1 MSNMKAKPLP
11 QTLKDLLANKSR
23 ILSQAQVF
31 EDMGMTE
38 TAQPLWLAAASCEE
52 RLAPLMESA
61 GHASEAALHRLSAAS
76 CYAKAGHLSQAV
88 NFCRA
93 ALSGP
98 RPPPPPQES
107 EAQVERK
114 QSEKQQVKCWV
125 CNPPLLSEH
134 PGH

>member
-61 GHASEAALHRLSAAS
+61 GMLRRLRFTAS
-76 CYAKAGHLSQAV
+76 V
-88 NFCRA
+88 
-93 ALSGP
+93 
-98 RPPPPPQES
+98 RPPVTQKP
-107 EAQVERK
+107 
-114 QSEKQQVKCWV
+114 WI
-125 CNPPLLSEH
+125 
-134 PGH
+134 

>member
-98 RPPPPPQES
+98 LPAPTQQEVEAMVKRYLAELDQVNGSVSTPP
-107 EAQVERK
+107 V
-114 QSEKQQVKCWV
+114 
-125 CNPPLLSEH
+125 LSER

>member
-98 RPPPPPQES
+98 LPAPPPHELA
-107 EAQVERK
+107 AQVKTNNSQKE
-114 QSEKQQVKCWV
+114 QVK
-125 CNPPLLSEH
+125 L
-134 PGH
+134 

>member
-1 MSNMKAKPLP
+1 MSNKKAKALP
-11 QTLKDLLANKSR
+11 QPLKELLANKSR

-52 RLAPLMESA
+52 QLAPLMENA

-76 CYAKAGHLSQAV
+76 CYAKAGHLSQV
-88 NFCRA
+88 INFCRA

-98 RPPPPPQES
+98 LPTSTRQE
-107 EAQVERK
+107 VETMV
-114 QSEKQQVKCWV
+114 QQYLDELDQM
-125 CNPPLLSEH
+125 NGSASTPAILSEH
-134 PGH
+134 PGQ